1 MTDLRLELRLP
12 WEELTWS
19 GPPEGII
26 KNTTADIEPQE
37 EIIGQDRA
45 VKALR
50 RGLAMPPVLSQNLV
64 YDNGDV
70 QLYHRRAL
78 TPYQR

>member
-1 MTDLRLELRLP
+1 MTDLRQELRLP

-50 RGLAMPPVLSQNLV
+50 RGLAMKGVDTTSSWPE
-64 YDNGDV
+64 
-70 QLYHRRAL
+70 
-78 TPYQR
+78 TPARDAPLQS